1 MAAAASDGDGI
12 RLLTRL
18 LGAVD
23 FDSARWWY
31 KQERMAGQMYVLGW
45 PRRTYKLR
53 LVGKR
58 G

>member
-1 MAAAASDGDGI
+1 LKQAGGGSTAASDGDGI

-31 KQERMAGQMYVLGW
+31 KQKRMAGQMYVLGQGEL
-45 PRRTYKLR
+45 TS
-53 LVGKR
+53 
-58 G
+58 